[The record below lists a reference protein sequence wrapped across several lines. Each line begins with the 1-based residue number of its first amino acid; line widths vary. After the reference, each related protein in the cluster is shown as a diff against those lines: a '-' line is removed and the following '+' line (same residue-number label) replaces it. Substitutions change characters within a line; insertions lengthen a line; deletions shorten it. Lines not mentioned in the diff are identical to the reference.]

1 MVASIILIKVTLA
14 QDDFNAYFGGVK
26 YEYRAE
32 GMDIIV

>member
-1 MVASIILIKVTLA
+1 LA
-14 QDDFNAYFGGVK
+14 RDFIAYFGGVK

>member
-1 MVASIILIKVTLA
+1 MIASIILIKVTLA
-14 QDDFNAYFGGVK
+14 QDFVAYFGGVK

>member
-1 MVASIILIKVTLA
+1 MVASIILTQVTLA
-14 QDDFNAYFGGVK
+14 RDFIAYFGGVK